1 MQKELRTQINNLELS
16 IKSASADA
24 SRKSDITTIAVSKKK
39 TIEHIKC
46 AYDLGIRNFGENYA
60 QELEEKA
67 RQLKLDKIIWH
78 FLGPLQSNKTK
89 IISNYAHWIHSLDR
103 EKIVNKINNECKN
116 LNKKIN
122 GCIQVNIS
130 EEASKSGIKPGE
142 LLDFADHLK
151 SLENINLRG
160 IMVLPS
166 LSGDAE
172 EQMIES
178 KKLHNKLIESYPNA
192 KFLSMGTTND
202 FESAIKFG
210 SNMIRVGELIFGKR

>member
-89 IISNYAHWIHSLDR
+89 IISNYAHWVHSLDR

-142 LLDFADHLK
+142 LIDFADHLK

>member
-67 RQLKLDKIIWH
+67 RQVKMDKIIWH
-78 FLGPLQSNKTK
+78 FIGPLQSNKTK
-89 IISNYAHWIHSLDR
+89 IISNYAHWVHSLDR

-178 KKLHNKLIESYPNA
+178 KKLHNKLVESYPNA

>member
-24 SRKSDITTIAVSKKK
+24 SRKSNITTIAVSKKK

-60 QELEEKA
+60 QELEDKA
-67 RQLKLDKIIWH
+67 RQSKLDKIIWH
-78 FLGPLQSNKTK
+78 FIGPLQSNKTK
-89 IISNYAHWIHSLDR
+89 IISNYAHWVHSLDR

>member
-1 MQKELRTQINNLELS
+1 MQKELRTQINNLESS
-16 IKSASADA
+16 IKSASTEA

-89 IISNYAHWIHSLDR
+89 IISNYAHWVHSLDR

-130 EEASKSGIKPGE
+130 AEASKSGIKPGE
-142 LLDFADHLK
+142 LIDFADHLK

>member
-39 TIEHIKC
+39 TIEYIKC

-60 QELEEKA
+60 QELEDKA

-78 FLGPLQSNKTK
+78 FIGPLQSNKTK
-89 IISNYAHWIHSLDR
+89 IISNYAHWVHSLDR

>member
-24 SRKSDITTIAVSKKK
+24 SRKSNITTIAVSKKK
-39 TIEHIKC
+39 TIEYIKC

-60 QELEEKA
+60 QELEDKA
-67 RQLKLDKIIWH
+67 RQSKLDKIIWH
-78 FLGPLQSNKTK
+78 FIGPLQSNKTK
-89 IISNYAHWIHSLDR
+89 IISNYAHWVHSLDR
-103 EKIVNKINNECKN
+103 EKIVNKINNECEN

-130 EEASKSGIKPGE
+130 EEASKSGIKPEE

-172 EQMIES
+172 EQMIKS
-178 KKLHNKLIESYPNA
+178 KKLHNKLIESHPNA

-210 SNMIRVGELIFGKR
+210 SNMIRIGELIFGRR

>member
-89 IISNYAHWIHSLDR
+89 IISNYAHWVHSLDR

-142 LLDFADHLK
+142 LIDFADHLK

-178 KKLHNKLIESYPNA
+178 KKLHNKLIESC
-192 KFLSMGTTND
+192 
-202 FESAIKFG
+202 
-210 SNMIRVGELIFGKR
+210 

>member
-67 RQLKLDKIIWH
+67 RQLKMDKIIWH
-78 FLGPLQSNKTK
+78 FIGPLQSNKTK
-89 IISNYAHWIHSLDR
+89 IISNYAHWVHSLDR

-178 KKLHNKLIESYPNA
+178 KKLHNKLVESYPNA

>member
-60 QELEEKA
+60 QELEEKE

-78 FLGPLQSNKTK
+78 FIGPIQSNKTK
-89 IISNYAHWIHSLDR
+89 IISNYAHWVHSLDR

>member
-39 TIEHIKC
+39 TIEYIKC

-60 QELEEKA
+60 QELEDKA

-78 FLGPLQSNKTK
+78 FIGPLQSNKTK
-89 IISNYAHWIHSLDR
+89 IISNYAHWVHSLDR
-103 EKIVNKINNECKN
+103 EKIVNKINNECEN
-116 LNKKIN
+116 LSKKIN

-130 EEASKSGIKPGE
+130 EEASKSGIKPEE

-178 KKLHNKLIESYPNA
+178 KKLHNKLVESYPNA

-210 SNMIRVGELIFGKR
+210 SNMIRIGELIFGER

>member
-39 TIEHIKC
+39 TIEYIKC

-60 QELEEKA
+60 QELEDKA

-78 FLGPLQSNKTK
+78 FIGPIQSNKTK
-89 IISNYAHWIHSLDR
+89 IISNYAHWVHSLDR

-151 SLENINLRG
+151 SLENINLKG

-172 EQMIES
+172 EQMIKS
-178 KKLHNKLIESYPNA
+178 KKLHNKLIESHPNA

>member
-78 FLGPLQSNKTK
+78 FIRKHWSIISVHFCISNKSITHFY
-89 IISNYAHWIHSLDR
+89 S
-103 EKIVNKINNECKN
+103 
-116 LNKKIN
+116 
-122 GCIQVNIS
+122 
-130 EEASKSGIKPGE
+130 
-142 LLDFADHLK
+142 F
-151 SLENINLRG
+151 
-160 IMVLPS
+160 
-166 LSGDAE
+166 
-172 EQMIES
+172 
-178 KKLHNKLIESYPNA
+178 
-192 KFLSMGTTND
+192 
-202 FESAIKFG
+202 
-210 SNMIRVGELIFGKR
+210 IRRQIFHTSRIFS

>member
-16 IKSASADA
+16 IKNASADA

-89 IISNYAHWIHSLDR
+89 IISNYAHWVHSLDR

-142 LLDFADHLK
+142 LIDFADHLK

>member
-89 IISNYAHWIHSLDR
+89 IISNYAHWVHSLDR

-142 LLDFADHLK
+142 LIDFADHLK

-210 SNMIRVGELIFGKR
+210 

>member
-210 SNMIRVGELIFGKR
+210 SNMIRIGELIFGER

>member
-24 SRKSDITTIAVSKKK
+24 SRKSNITTIAVSKKK
-39 TIEHIKC
+39 TIEYIKC

-60 QELEEKA
+60 QELEDKA
-67 RQLKLDKIIWH
+67 RQSKLDKIIWH
-78 FLGPLQSNKTK
+78 FIGPLQSNKTK
-89 IISNYAHWIHSLDR
+89 IISNYAHWVHSLDR
-103 EKIVNKINNECKN
+103 EKIVNKINNECEN
-116 LNKKIN
+116 FNKKIN

-130 EEASKSGIKPGE
+130 EEASKSGIKPEE
-142 LLDFADHLK
+142 LFDFADHLK

-172 EQMIES
+172 EQMIKS
-178 KKLHNKLIESYPNA
+178 KKLHNKLIESHPNA

>member
-39 TIEHIKC
+39 TIEYIKC

-60 QELEEKA
+60 QELEDKA

-78 FLGPLQSNKTK
+78 FIGPLQSNKTK
-89 IISNYAHWIHSLDR
+89 IISNYAHWVHSLDR
-103 EKIVNKINNECKN
+103 EKIVNKINNECEN
-116 LNKKIN
+116 LSKKIN

-130 EEASKSGIKPGE
+130 EEASKSGIKPEE

-151 SLENINLRG
+151 SLENINLKG

-166 LSGDAE
+166 LSGDVN
-172 EQMIES
+172 EQMIKS
-178 KKLHNKLIESYPNA
+178 KKLHEKLIKSHPNA
-192 KFLSMGTTND
+192 KYLSMGTTND

>member
-16 IKSASADA
+16 IKSASTEV

-46 AYDLGIRNFGENYA
+46 AYDLGVRNFGENYA
-60 QELEEKA
+60 QELEKKA
-67 RQLKLDKIIWH
+67 KQLKLDKIIWH
-78 FLGPLQSNKTK
+78 FIGPLQSNKTK
-89 IISNYAHWIHSLDR
+89 IISNYAHWVHSLDR
-103 EKIVNKINNECKN
+103 EKIVNKINNECEN
-116 LNKKIN
+116 LNKKIT

-130 EEASKSGIKPGE
+130 EEASKSGIKPEE

-166 LSGDAE
+166 LSGDTE
-172 EQMIES
+172 EQMIKS
-178 KKLHNKLIESYPNA
+178 KKLHNKLIESHPNA

>member
-1 MQKELRTQINNLELS
+1 MQKELRTQINTLELS

-89 IISNYAHWIHSLDR
+89 IISNYAHWVHSLDR

-142 LLDFADHLK
+142 LIDFADHLK

>member
-78 FLGPLQSNKTK
+78 FIGPLQSNKTK
-89 IISNYAHWIHSLDR
+89 IISNYAHWVHSLDR
-103 EKIVNKINNECKN
+103 EKIVNKINNECEN

-130 EEASKSGIKPGE
+130 EEASKSGIKPEE

-172 EQMIES
+172 EQMIKS
-178 KKLHNKLIESYPNA
+178 KKLHNKLIESHPNA

>member
-60 QELEEKA
+60 QELEEKE

-78 FLGPLQSNKTK
+78 FIGPIQSNKTK
-89 IISNYAHWIHSLDR
+89 IISNYAHWVHSLDR
-103 EKIVNKINNECKN
+103 EKIVNKINNDCKN

>member
-16 IKSASADA
+16 IKSASTEV

-46 AYDLGIRNFGENYA
+46 AYDLGVRNFGENYA
-60 QELEEKA
+60 QELEKKA

-78 FLGPLQSNKTK
+78 FIGPLQSNKTK
-89 IISNYAHWIHSLDR
+89 IISNYAHWVHSLDR
-103 EKIVNKINNECKN
+103 EKIVNKINNDCKN

>member
-67 RQLKLDKIIWH
+67 RQVKMDKIIWH
-78 FLGPLQSNKTK
+78 FIGPLQSNKTK
-89 IISNYAHWIHSLDR
+89 IISNYAHWVHSLDR

>member
-142 LLDFADHLK
+142 LIDFADHLK

>member
-24 SRKSDITTIAVSKKK
+24 SRKSNITTIAVSKKK
-39 TIEHIKC
+39 TIEYIKC

-60 QELEEKA
+60 QELEDKA
-67 RQLKLDKIIWH
+67 RQSKLDKIIWH
-78 FLGPLQSNKTK
+78 FIGPLQSNKTK
-89 IISNYAHWIHSLDR
+89 TISNYAHWVHSLDR
-103 EKIVNKINNECKN
+103 EKIVNKINNECEN
-116 LNKKIN
+116 LSKKIN

-130 EEASKSGIKPGE
+130 EEASKSGIKPEE

-172 EQMIES
+172 EQMIKS
-178 KKLHNKLIESYPNA
+178 KKLHNKLIESHPNA

-210 SNMIRVGELIFGKR
+210 SNMIRIGELIFGRR